1 MNPYQFLK
9 ELNGLPT
16 SGYGT
21 VGGVVTYTVGGGDGV
36 KIDLLLNSSDF
47 TTTAGL
53 SLAAT
58 GTAPVVVN
66 VETHAVVISA
76 VASSN
81 VLGTLTFRVPGNYD
95 PVKDLL
101 EFHGLYST
109 NGTTDAPTI
118 SATAYYKRV
127 ATALSSALT
136 VTAVPAANGI
146 NYTNVVAKGTAA
158 AAVASFSLSGNGLM
172 PGDVLYINLTSSA
185 HTTDAVYQ
193 FGSFIRYASAIVL
206 SDMRAR

>member
-16 SGYGT
+16 SNLST
-21 VGGVVTYTVGGGDGV
+21 SLGGGDGV
-36 KIDLLLNSSDF
+36 KVDIVLNPTDF

-53 SLAAT
+53 SLTA
-58 GTAPVVVN
+58 GTTPAIVN
-66 VETHAVVISA
+66 VETSAIVISA

-81 VLGTLTFRVPGNYD
+81 VLGTLAFRIPGNYD
-95 PVKDLL
+95 PIKDLL
-101 EFHGLYST
+101 EFHALMST

-118 SATAYYKRV
+118 SASAYRKRV

-136 VTAVPAANGI
+136 VTAVPNANGI
-146 NYTNVVAKGTAA
+146 TYTQVVAKGTAA
-158 AAVASFSLSGNGLM
+158 AAVVSFSLSGNGLQ
-172 PGDVLYINLTSSA
+172 PGDIVYMQLTSGA

-193 FGSFIRYASAIVL
+193 FGSFIRYCSAIVL
-206 SDMRAR
+206 TDMRAR